1 MSQKERSYWEC
12 AIKLSTKPSKPK
24 NRTWIFPKTKDEEN
38 WWHDYT
44 KKKLTQEETKFWSK
58 TYVHFNFSCIL
69 VLWVLWVYVK
79 VVWFASVEYI
89 YLVLC
94 VLWVYMKVVWYAS
107 VWTYF
112 SSEWSSMKNISFRK
126 HSTTIKQKQ
135 LSENIFSSFIGI
147 YKNG

>member
-58 TYVHFNFSCIL
+58 TYVHFNFLLYSCVVGFVSLCEDCVICKRWTYL
-69 VLWVLWVYVK
+69 SCVVCFVCLYEGCVICKCLKIFFLVSEVLWK
-79 VVWFASVEYI
+79 IFH
-89 YLVLC
+89 
-94 VLWVYMKVVWYAS
+94 
-107 VWTYF
+107 F
-112 SSEWSSMKNISFRK
+112 
-126 HSTTIKQKQ
+126 
-135 LSENIFSSFIGI
+135 ENIILL
-147 YKNG
+147 